1 MGRLKYTRLCHIAQG
16 SVIVWTVSSQQA
28 EGELVAARIS
38 ATGVHTGQLDDLPP
52 THRSI
57 TLTATAIYRFVD
69 GRIVE
74 RWCDNGPAVLRTL
87 KSSHTAS
94 FG

>member
-1 MGRLKYTRLCHIAQG
+1 MMRALPKVRHTIHQL
-16 SVIVWTVSSQQA
+16 VA

-74 RWCDNGPAVLRTL
+74 RWCDNGPSVLRTL

-94 FG
+94 VG

>member
-1 MGRLKYTRLCHIAQG
+1 M
-16 SVIVWTVSSQQA
+16 VSSPA
-28 EGELVAARIS
+28 SVRVALSWRISPRIS
-38 ATGVHTGQLDDLPP
+38 ATGIHTGQLDDLPP

-74 RWCDNGPAVLRTL
+74 RWCDNSPSVLRTL
-87 KSSHTAS
+87 KSSHAAS
-94 FG
+94 VGSG

>member
-1 MGRLKYTRLCHIAQG
+1 MMRAFPKVRHTIHQL
-16 SVIVWTVSSQQA
+16 VA

-57 TLTATAIYRFVD
+57 TLTATAIYHFVD

-74 RWCDNGPAVLRTL
+74 RWCDNGPSVLRTL
-87 KSSHTAS
+87 KSS
-94 FG
+94 